1 MSLQERRWNIE
12 QCNRCHQCKII
23 PTVQSKAFSPM
34 CPSIEYGQ
42 FHAYSGSGK
51 LISAYALTEGRL
63 PYTKETLESITA
75 CSMCGACDTACR
87 ASNADMV
94 APMDTLY
101 ELRAKLFEDGQ
112 TPPAHRAMLERIEK
126 HGNPWGKP
134 GESRTSWAKG
144 LGLVDATRQPVD
156 VLLHVGCGSAFDEA
170 QWPGLVWLAQTFK
183 RQGLSFG
190 TLGAQEPHAG
200 GLAYDL
206 GHQALARRCA
216 DETLQRVRASGAH
229 TVVTVDAE
237 SLAAF
242 RNVYPRLGVRF
253 DPVRLVH
260 ITEFLEETV
269 VHTAEPSG
277 ASGTGAG
284 NIVTYHDPCRLGRLS
299 EPYEPWQGEW
309 KNVMNGLR
317 VAEPPTPA
325 RFGLGGVYDAPRR
338 LLQSVPGTRL
348 VEMERRREF
357 SYCCGAG
364 AGGQEAHPEFAEQ
377 AARHR
382 LDEAAAT
389 GATTVVSSCAS
400 CVRHLGRV
408 ARQHRP
414 ALRVIS
420 LIDHLKNA
428 SA

>member
-12 QCNRCHQCKII
+12 QCNRCHQCKIT
-23 PTVQSKAFSPM
+23 PTVRSKEFSPM
-34 CPSIEYGQ
+34 CPSMEYGQ

-63 PYTKETLESITA
+63 PYTKEMLDSITA

-87 ASNADMV
+87 SFNADMV

-112 TPPAHRAMLERIEK
+112 TPAAQRAMLENIET

-134 GESRTSWAKG
+134 RESRTQWAQG
-144 LGLVDATRQPVD
+144 LDLVDATRQPVE
-156 VLLHVGCGSAFDEA
+156 VLLHVGCGTAFDEA
-170 QWPGLVWLAQTFK
+170 QWPSLVWLAQRLK
-183 RQGLSFG
+183 RQGVSFG
-190 TLGAQEPHAG
+190 TLGAREPHAG

-206 GHQALARRCA
+206 GHQALAQRCA
-216 DETLQRVRASGAH
+216 DETLQWVRASGAN
-229 TVVTVDAE
+229 TVVTLDAE

-242 RNVYPRLGVRF
+242 RNFYPRMGLRF
-253 DPVRLVH
+253 DPVRVLH
-260 ITEFLEETV
+260 LTEFLEETGL
-269 VHTAEPSG
+269 HTAESAEP
-277 ASGTGAG
+277 TGADHV
-284 NIVTYHDPCRLGRLS
+284 VTYHDPCRLGRLS
-299 EPYEPWQGEW
+299 EPYVPWKGEW
-309 KNVMNGLR
+309 KIVLNGLR
-317 VAEPPTPA
+317 VSDPPTPP

-357 SYCCGAG
+357 SYCCGGG
-364 AGGQEAHPEFAEQ
+364 AGSQEAHPEFAEQ

-389 GATTVVSSCAS
+389 GATTLVSSCAS
-400 CVRHLGRV
+400 CVRHLGKV
-408 ARQHRP
+408 AQQHRP
-414 ALRVIS
+414 EVRVIS
-420 LIDHLKNA
+420 LVDHLKNA
-428 SA
+428 ST